1 MRRVRSPLRGNGK
14 IRASAFYTEK
24 CGVSKSRISR
34 LNADA
39 RIAYNFKE
47 KGAIFPLFHKYN
59 RILNVRTMMLD
70 LLNYCRKGIC
80 PRIV

>member
-39 RIAYNFKE
+39 LIAYNFKE
-47 KGAIFPLFHKYN
+47 KGFETYLIDVLPTIFTLGC
-59 RILNVRTMMLD
+59 LDMQNV
-70 LLNYCRKGIC
+70 
-80 PRIV
+80 